1 MKYDSDYIH
10 EQLSPPS
17 ARFRFAGMFGDAG
30 AYCDGLFCA
39 ILEEDS
45 LYLKADD
52 ASSEH
57 FRQVGQSSFSYQ
69 RKDGK
74 QISMKFYSPR

>member
-1 MKYDSDYIH
+1 
-10 EQLSPPS
+10 
-17 ARFRFAGMFGDAG
+17 MFGDAG